1 MTAFPLAVTFH
12 CLASLSMSLLLK
24 VNELRLDFLIKRQCS
39 PSLSVFLR
47 RGPNQLAMIAE
58 SRIRAGNER
67 DI

>member
-1 MTAFPLAVTFH
+1 MTASSLAVTFH
-12 CLASLSMSLLLK
+12 CLPSLSISLLLK

-47 RGPNQLAMIAE
+47 CVLNQLAMIAE